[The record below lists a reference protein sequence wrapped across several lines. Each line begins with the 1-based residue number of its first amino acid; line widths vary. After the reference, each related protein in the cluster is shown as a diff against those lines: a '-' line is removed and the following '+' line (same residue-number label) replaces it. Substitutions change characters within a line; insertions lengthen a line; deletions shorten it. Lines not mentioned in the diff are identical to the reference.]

1 MNKIIYIL
9 VISYLIYL
17 VVESIFATRF
27 RRNIKHVIH
36 VNGTR
41 GKSSVT
47 RLIYAGLKA
56 GGIRVFCKTTGTL
69 PMIIDTAGKEAIIH
83 RRGAA
88 NIKEQIK
95 ILKLAAKE
103 KAEVL
108 VIECMAVDPELQYIS
123 QNRIVKAD
131 IGVITNVRLDHL
143 DVMGETLDEIG
154 NSLCNTI
161 PKNGICFTAD
171 KNFFPLLKDR
181 CEKLNCIPRLV
192 LPKGNEPDF
201 DFEENISIA
210 IEVCKQL
217 GVDENIA
224 LGGMI
229 KYQRDPYTT
238 DIYELENGAI
248 FIGGFS
254 INDPI
259 SIKIVYNRVITKL
272 QKTDYRLILLITNRL
287 DRGYRTNQHKE
298 LALELMPDKIWIMGG
313 NRRVMARDL
322 IKKLPSASINVF
334 NSVEDLPLDSLKKDE
349 IVFAFGNIA
358 DLGMDIMDRVK
369 KEGVLYVV

>member
-83 RRGAA
+83 RKGAA

-192 LPKGNEPDF
+192 LPKGNEPGF

-229 KYQRDPYTT
+229 KYQRDPYAT

-254 INDPI
+254 INDPM

-334 NSVEDLPLDSLKKDE
+334 NSVEDLPLNSLKKDE